1 MAIKVIFI
9 NFYGTLARENDG
21 LIKHLCRRVCE
32 TSALNVQPPDVA
44 RFWWETTNNYC
55 REYSG
60 ADFKSFLEI
69 EKMVLQ
75 AITARYESSL
85 NVEDT
90 LGEVLQSWQ
99 RPETWSD
106 VRPFLAQLPLKL
118 CVVANADRTILENAI
133 RYLRLEIEHIFTS
146 EDARCYKPDVAMLQ
160 KALGH
165 MEVKPKEA
173 LFVGDSLY
181 YDMQPAKAAGMY
193 IAWLNRAGRSLS
205 GDVMPDANL
214 PSLMQLKRM
223 VR

>member
-1 MAIKVIFI
+1 MAIKVICMD
-9 NFYGTLARENDG
+9 FYGTLARENDG
-21 LIKHLCRRVCE
+21 LIKHLCRKVCE

-44 RFWWETTNNYC
+44 QFWWECTNNYC

-60 ADFKSFLEI
+60 ADFRSFLEI
-69 EKMVLQ
+69 EKMVLED
-75 AITARYESSL
+75 INKRYESTL

-133 RYLRLEIEHIFTS
+133 RYLRLDIEHIFTS
-146 EDARCYKPDVAMLQ
+146 EDARCYKPDIAMFQ
-160 KALGH
+160 KALKH
-165 MEVKPKEA
+165 LEIKPKEA

-181 YDMQPAKAAGMY
+181 YDVQPAKSAGMY
-193 IAWLNRAGRSLS
+193 TAWLNRAGRGLT
-205 GDVMPDANL
+205 GTVQPDTTL